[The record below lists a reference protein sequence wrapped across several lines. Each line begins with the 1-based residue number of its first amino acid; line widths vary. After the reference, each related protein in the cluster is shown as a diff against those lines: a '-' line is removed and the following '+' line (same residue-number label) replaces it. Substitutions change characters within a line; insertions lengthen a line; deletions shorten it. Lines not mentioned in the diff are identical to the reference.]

1 MEVIHG
7 RIAFFGF
14 TDWWLKTF
22 TESERLHIREMYQP
36 LGGPKDLLVSGTVGG
51 TTQTRLDLLIGLA
64 SWFSKPEDCSI
75 ARRVME
81 KAEALCDSEGTVLDR
96 HFMYSEQVRI
106 YYRNRDAPEYMELA
120 ERACRL
126 QIDLA
131 PQAAPALRAEHPN
144 DALPCHAGY
153 EQLAIILEKRKE
165 YATVIELCG
174 QAKVQGWCGSWDA
187 RTDRCKKKQAKE
199 NQR

>member
-51 TTQTRLDLLIGLA
+51 TTQTRLEFLIGLA
-64 SWFSKPEDCSI
+64 GWFSKPEDCSI
-75 ARRVME
+75 ARRIME
-81 KAEALCDSEGTVLDR
+81 RAEALCDSEGTVLDR

-106 YYRNRDAPEYMELA
+106 YYRNRDKPEYMELA
-120 ERACRL
+120 ERACRR

-131 PQAAPALRAEHPN
+131 PQSIPALLAKYP
-144 DALPCHAGY
+144 DDMPGSLGY

-165 YATVIELCG
+165 YDMAINLCA
-174 QAKVQGWCGSWDA
+174 QAKTQGWYGSWDT
-187 RTDRCKKKQAKE
+187 RIDRCKKKQAKE
-199 NQR
+199 DQSR